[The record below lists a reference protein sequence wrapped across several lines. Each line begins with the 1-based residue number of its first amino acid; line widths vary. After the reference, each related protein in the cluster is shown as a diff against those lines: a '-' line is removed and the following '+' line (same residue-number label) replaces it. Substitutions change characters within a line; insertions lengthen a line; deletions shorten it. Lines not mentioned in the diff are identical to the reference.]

1 MSMLPAD
8 VHTELTQLLQAL
20 QSSDNSIR
28 SQAEDHLQN
37 HWTATRPEILFMGL
51 AEQIPNTAD
60 PSVRRSN
67 CCSTYCFP
75 CDSCFSD
82 NIMQTRS
89 FAAVIFRRIASKSR
103 KNDKGETVDIFVSLP
118 KDQAAVIRQKLLEIL
133 TTETERAVRNKIS
146 DAVAEVA
153 RQFVENGE
161 SVLPAQAFRSHTGAN
176 GV

>member
-8 VHTELTQLLQAL
+8 VHTELTQMLQAL

-37 HWTATRPEILFMGL
+37 NWTATRPEILLMGL
-51 AEQIPNTAD
+51 AEQIQNAAD
-60 PSVRRSN
+60 VTVCRMIVISHAG
-67 CCSTYCFP
+67 
-75 CDSCFSD
+75 FSYYSFYFD
-82 NIMQTRS
+82 NGLQIRS

-133 TTETERAVRNKIS
+133 TSETERAVRNKIS

-153 RQFVENGE
+153 RQFME
-161 SVLPAQAFRSHTGAN
+161 SGWLTIPVRASRSRINAYDI
-176 GV
+176 